1 VADALPA
8 IAAHRR
14 FCTLSQRNLE
24 HLGPVNLA
32 SIIDPHPD
40 DAVAIVSRGKETTY
54 GTLRTQVAAYRGG
67 LAGLGLEPGDR
78 IGIACG
84 NNWYFAV
91 TYLAA
96 LGAGLVAVPLN
107 PNAPARE
114 LETELSTIGA
124 RALVVGPAAKAAVAG
139 IDRSAVAELEFVIA
153 SAGVDLDDAI
163 RMDDLLEHEPAPM
176 VERDDDDL
184 AVLMFTSGTA
194 GSPRAAMLSHG
205 NLRSNLEQ
213 IQGHEGRKQEP
224 TDVSFGVLPMF
235 HIFGINVVLG
245 LTFYAGSKVV
255 LIERFDPQSGI
266 EAIENHGI
274 TVISGAPPMWA
285 AWANLPGVSPT
296 AFQTVRIAAS
306 GAAKLPIEV
315 AQLVEDRYGLHLTE
329 GYGLTE
335 ASPVVTTAGG
345 TNAPFGSIGTPV
357 PGQEVRLVDADAED
371 VLIGDSG
378 ELWVRGPNVF
388 KGYWGDPDAT
398 AATITPDGYLRTGD
412 IAVVDDQ
419 GYLFLV
425 DRAKDLIIVSG
436 FNVYPAEVEDVL
448 IEHPAIESVA
458 VVGVPHPYSG
468 EAVKAFVVLEPGRSA
483 EEDDIIAWCADHL
496 ARYKC
501 PEKVMFVDEL
511 PKGAG
516 GKVLKRALR

>member
-1 VADALPA
+1 M
-8 IAAHRR
+8 
-14 FCTLSQRNLE
+14 
-24 HLGPVNLA
+24 NLA
-32 SIIDPHPD
+32 SIIDPHPG

-54 GTLRTQVAAYRGG
+54 QQLRDQVAAYRGG
-67 LAGLGLEPGDR
+67 LTALGLGPGDR

-107 PNAPARE
+107 PSAPAPE
-114 LETELSTIGA
+114 LEAELATIGA
-124 RALVVGPAAKAAVAG
+124 RAIVVGPAGK
-139 IDRSAVAELEFVIA
+139 SAVAALHRDKLPELEHVIA
-153 SAGVDLDDAI
+153 SPGVDLDGAL
-163 RMDDLLEHEPAPM
+163 DLDEVMNAEPTPI
-176 VERDDDDL
+176 VERDDEDL

-194 GSPRAAMLSHG
+194 GAPRAAMLTHG
-205 NLRSNLEQ
+205 NLRANLEQ
-213 IQGHEGRKQEP
+213 IQGHEGRKQES
-224 TDVSFGVLPMF
+224 TDVSFGVLPLF
-235 HIFGINVVLG
+235 HIFGLNVMLG
-245 LTFYAGSKVV
+245 LTLFTGAKVV

-266 EAIENHGI
+266 EAIEKHGVTI
-274 TVISGAPPMWA
+274 ISGAPPMWA

-296 AFQTVRIAAS
+296 AFATVRVAAS

-315 AQLVEDRYGLHLTE
+315 AQLIEDRYDLHLTE

-345 TNAPFGSIGTPV
+345 THAPFGSIGTPV
-357 PGQEVRLVDADAED
+357 PGLDIRLVDPDGED
-371 VLIGDSG
+371 VLVGDSG
-378 ELWVRGPNVF
+378 EIWVRGPNVF

-398 AATITPDGYLRTGD
+398 EATITPDGFLRTGD
-412 IAVVDDQ
+412 IAVVDDS

-448 IEHPAIESVA
+448 IGHPAIEAVA
-458 VVGVPHPYSG
+458 VVGVPHPYTG
-468 EAVKAFVVLEPGRSA
+468 EAVKAFVVVEPGMSA
-483 EEDDIIAWCADHL
+483 EEDDIVAWCADHL

-501 PEKVMFVDEL
+501 PDKVMFVDEL